1 MILHTSHNVMVI
13 FKIIQMLVMVLLS
26 RLLFGF
32 KHGFKNQTG
41 LSGSTRNETLIRLGK
56 LHKKA
61 RITRNRDGSTSYDPA
76 PLKHQHYTILA
87 KTVAFS
93 ASFVSLNRCPLFLSL
108 L

>member
-1 MILHTSHNVMVI
+1 
-13 FKIIQMLVMVLLS
+13 MLVMVLLS

-61 RITRNRDGSTSYDPA
+61 RITRNRDGSTSYNLA

-87 KTVAFS
+87 KTVVFS
-93 ASFVSLNRCPLFLSL
+93 ASCVIKSVPSLSISSLISLKLRPKPL
-108 L
+108 